1 MAQAGA
7 RGVPAFLRSWF
18 RAPSRLHLDDPSS
31 RDGLVPS
38 LNGLRATS
46 VMLVLVTHTLGHA
59 GLGNFGVLVFFVISG
74 FLITRLFLAERKR
87 SGHPSCMAS
96 PVRNSA
102 TPVPWNVGTRTMS
115 SKSRLESAPKAA
127 ICAANAAAN
136 SPAARGARML
146 KETWGSSSSSSR
158 AFSKSAD
165 C

>member
-7 RGVPAFLRSWF
+7 RGVPALLRSWF

-38 LNGLRATS
+38 LNGLRAAS

-87 SGHPSCMAS
+87 A
-96 PVRNSA
+96 
-102 TPVPWNVGTRTMS
+102 GTISLGDFYARRVI
-115 SKSRLESAPKAA
+115 RLYPAILAYTLLMVVSYAAWAPARVDVA
-127 ICAANAAAN
+127 QPACALLYCENY
-136 SPAARGARML
+136 L
-146 KETWGSSSSSSR
+146 VTH
-158 AFSKSAD
+158 
-165 C
+165 